1 MESSMKELSRYRYQ
15 RACEVLHDAKV
26 LLDEGSFYS
35 SVNRSYYA
43 VFHGIRAITA
53 LDGFDSNKHSGII
66 SYFNRNYVKTGIFD
80 KAVSKM
86 LDTSLRLRE
95 KADYE
100 DFAVVSESMAVEQLQ
115 KAESLLEILDPY
127 LDERWKE

>member
-1 MESSMKELSRYRYQ
+1 MESSMKELSKYRYQ
-15 RACEVLHDAKV
+15 RACEVLHDAKF
-26 LLDEGSFYS
+26 LLNEGSFYS

-43 VFHGIRAITA
+43 IFHGIGAITA
-53 LDGFDSNKHSGII
+53 LDGFDSSKHSGII

-100 DFAVVSESMAVEQLQ
+100 DFAIVSESIAAEQLQ
-115 KAESLLEILDPY
+115 KAESLLEILHPY
-127 LDERWKE
+127 LEERWQE